1 MNSTASIESRQK
13 KSNRPLVLASI
24 MLAMFLSAI
33 EATIVSTAMPSIV
46 AALGGFSLYSWV
58 FSAYLLTN
66 ASTVL
71 IFGKLSD
78 LFGRKPIFLIGISLF
93 LVGSLLCGFA
103 TSMTTLIIYRFLQ
116 GIGAGALMPIASTI
130 VGDIYTK
137 EERAQIQGY
146 LSSVWGIS
154 AVTGPALGGFFV
166 DVLNWRYVFWMNL
179 PLGILAII
187 GVVFFFHEN
196 VEKKRHSID
205 FPGSVL
211 LMVGIASLMFLLVE
225 GGVGIEWNSPLAIG
239 LLSIFILCSIG
250 FYLQEKRAPDPM
262 MPFSIWGYRSI
273 TIANITSLTTG
284 MILIGVSSYLPAFVQ
299 GVMGKSATVAGF
311 TLTTMSIGWPISSM
325 IAGRLLLKIGFRATS
340 MIGGGA
346 LVIGGIFFFL
356 LTPDKGPLWAAVGSF
371 FIGVGMGMS
380 TTSFIV
386 SIQSTVDWK
395 TRGIATASNM
405 FMRNIGSAIGAAV
418 LGGVLNSVVHTT
430 IQNKNMGDNI
440 SLQTVNQLLDA
451 DERASLSS
459 STQAALQEA
468 LTIGLHQVYVGLL
481 GLAILSFL
489 FIFFLPKGK
498 KT

>member
-1 MNSTASIESRQK
+1 MEAHTSIAPNQK
-13 KSNRPLVLASI
+13 TSKRPLVLASI
-24 MLAMFLSAI
+24 MLAMFLAAI

-93 LVGSLLCGFA
+93 LTGSLLCGFA
-103 TSMTTLIIYRFLQ
+103 TSMTTLIVFRFLQ

-130 VGDIYTK
+130 VGDLYTK

-166 DVLNWRYVFWMNL
+166 DYLNWRYVFWMNL
-179 PLGILAII
+179 PLGVLAII
-187 GVVFFFHEN
+187 GVVWFFHEN
-196 VEKKRHSID
+196 VEKKSHSID
-205 FPGSVL
+205 FAGSAL
-211 LMVGIASLMFLLVE
+211 LMIGISSLMVLLVE
-225 GGVGIEWNSPLAIG
+225 GGIGIPWQSPLAIG
-239 LLSIFILCSIG
+239 LLLIFGICLIG
-250 FYLQEKRAPDPM
+250 FYIQEKRALDPM
-262 MPFSIWGYRSI
+262 MPFSIWEYRSI
-273 TIANITSLTTG
+273 TIANVTSLITG

-299 GVMGKSATVAGF
+299 GVMGMSATVAGF
-311 TLTTMSIGWPISSM
+311 TLTTMSIGWPVSSM

-340 MIGGGA
+340 LIGGVA
-346 LVIGGIFFFL
+346 LVVGGLFFFL
-356 LTPDKGPLWAAVGSF
+356 LSPDKGPVWAAIGSF
-371 FIGVGMGMS
+371 FIGIGMGMS

-405 FMRNIGSAIGAAV
+405 FMRSIGSAIGAAI
-418 LGGVLNSVVHTT
+418 LGGVLNSVIQTT
-430 IQNKNMGDNI
+430 IEEKQLGESVTLD
-440 SLQTVNQLLDA
+440 TVNQLLDK
-451 DERASLSS
+451 EGRANLSS
-459 STQAALQEA
+459 STQVALKEA
-468 LTIGLHQVYVGLL
+468 LTLGLHQVYLGLL
-481 GLAILSFL
+481 VLAVISLVLIL
-489 FIFFLPKGK
+489 FLPKGE